1 MPLRH
6 FVPRGH
12 SAGLPA
18 FVPYPFFTGILPIV
32 APQAPPQRAVEVIF
46 EKFFSST

>member
-1 MPLRH
+1 MPLRRWA
-6 FVPRGH
+6 PRGH

-32 APQAPPQRAVEVIF
+32 APQAPPQRAGKLKKKLKNI
-46 EKFFSST
+46 SL